1 VLISADKDHGKLVFR
16 QKQAPS
22 GVLLIRLSGLV
33 PATKAAVASKSMSI
47 REHGQE
53 LAGEFA
59 VLSPG
64 NIRIRREIL
73 RN

>member
-1 VLISADKDHGKLVFR
+1 VLITADTDFGELIFR
-16 QKQAPS
+16 QRRTS
-22 GVLLIRLSGLV
+22 MGVLLIRLWGLG
-33 PATKAAVASKSMSI
+33 PDTKAAVVSGAV

-53 LAGEFA
+53 LVGALL

-73 RN
+73 P